1 VVSDA
6 TQRTS
11 KQRVARLGLLPRE
24 MLVKTGPHDH
34 AGWNYEAL
42 LGYLQRQRFHLARR
56 LLPTRRVD
64 RILEIGYGSGI
75 FMPELRQHCDR
86 LDGVDVHQRKDE
98 VTGKLRH
105 AGVSATLHTASAE
118 ELPFENRTFDV
129 VVAVST
135 LEFVDDISRS
145 VCEISRVLRPGGA
158 AVAVIPGDH
167 PLLDWHSGRR
177 ATATRYLQR
186 PIARG

>member
-1 VVSDA
+1 
-6 TQRTS
+6 
-11 KQRVARLGLLPRE
+11 

-64 RILEIGYGSGI
+64 RLLEIGYGSGI